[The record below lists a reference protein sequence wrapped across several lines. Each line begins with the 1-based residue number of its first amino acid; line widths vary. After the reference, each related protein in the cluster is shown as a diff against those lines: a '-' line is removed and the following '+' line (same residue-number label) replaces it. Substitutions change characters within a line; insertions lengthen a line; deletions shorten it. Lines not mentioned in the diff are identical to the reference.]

1 MKIFTFCF
9 LLTVSASV
17 FAAKEPERVL
27 SRIAFNHYKLHQ
39 AETPD
44 HVGLNYVELLDENDQ
59 EMSGPPILLMHG
71 FTSNWNS
78 FLYVADYY
86 RARGFRVF
94 VANWRGH
101 GQGQTRSVI
110 LNKAFD
116 GSDLRYGF
124 ENLPIYD
131 VPTMIDAIYEKTGQK
146 VIYQGHSMGGMMAH
160 LAFAGLAFDHQGYV
174 TVSSLRA
181 RDFEK
186 KVAAF
191 IPVGSPLDLAPDQKQ
206 KNDIVDLY
214 LLTFG
219 IQLDHSK
226 RFSELSFSLT
236 MVELINLRTTYEF
249 ARASR
254 SYEGLINLKN
264 MTFEEY
270 VFMSRY
276 GGSDVP
282 HSLLESLKQFRD
294 DGYKLGFVDL
304 SSLSFRREGHL
315 TKIPTLVVSGDLD
328 SLAPIEQQ
336 KELAHDNQLPH
347 VIFENTGHIDL
358 TASKLVAEK
367 MAAATVEYLKTLGI
381 DPNPLHNCESL
392 LK

>member
-1 MKIFTFCF
+1 MKIFTLCF
-9 LLTVSASV
+9 VFLFSASV
-17 FAAKEPERVL
+17 FAANEPDAIL
-27 SRIAFNHYKLHQ
+27 SRIVFNNYVVHQ
-39 AETPD
+39 AQTAD
-44 HVGLNYVELLDENDQ
+44 HVGLNYVELLDENGQ

-78 FLYVADYY
+78 FLYAANYY
-86 RARGFRVF
+86 RAQGFRVF
-94 VANWRGH
+94 AANWRGH
-101 GQGQTRSVI
+101 GQGKTRSVV
-110 LNKAFD
+110 LGQAFD
-116 GSDLRYGF
+116 GSDLRYSF
-124 ENLPIYD
+124 ENLPVYD
-131 VPTMIDAIYEKTGQK
+131 VPTMVDAIYKKTGQK

-160 LAFAGLAFDHQGYV
+160 LAFAGLTLDSKGFA
-174 TVSSLRA
+174 TLSAARS

-214 LLTFG
+214 LMTFG

-226 RFSELSFSLT
+226 RISEISLPLT
-236 MVELINLRTTYEF
+236 LVERMHLRSMYELMKASGRYDGLMNL
-249 ARASR
+249 
-254 SYEGLINLKN
+254 NN

-282 HSLLESLKQFRD
+282 HALLVSLKRFRD
-294 DGYKLGFVDL
+294 DGYVSGFVDF

-315 TKIPTLVVSGDLD
+315 TRIPTLVVSSDMD
-328 SLAPIEQQ
+328 TLAPLDQQ
-336 KELAHDNQLPH
+336 KQMAIENQLPH
-347 VIFENTGHIDL
+347 VVLENTGHVDL
-358 TASKLVAEK
+358 TASQAVAEK

-381 DPNPLHNCESL
+381 APNPLHNCESL
-392 LK
+392 LN

>member
-1 MKIFTFCF
+1 MKIFTLCSF
-9 LLTVSASV
+9 LMFSLAVSAST
-17 FAAKEPERVL
+17 EPNPIL
-27 SRIAFNHYKLHQ
+27 SRVSFHHYKLHK

-78 FLYVADYY
+78 FLFAANYY
-86 RARGFRVF
+86 RNQGFRVF
-94 VANWRGH
+94 AANWRGH
-101 GQGQTRSVI
+101 GQGQTRSVV
-110 LNKAFD
+110 LNKTFD

-160 LAFAGLAFDHQGYV
+160 LAFAGLTFDNQGYV
-174 TVSSLRA
+174 AVSSARA

-214 LLTFG
+214 LMTFG
-219 IQLDHSK
+219 IQLDHSN
-226 RFSELSFSLT
+226 RLSELSLPLT
-236 MVELINLRTTYEF
+236 LVERMNLRTMYEVM
-249 ARASR
+249 RASGR
-254 SYEGLINLKN
+254 YDGLMNLKN

-270 VFMSRY
+270 VFMNRY

-282 HSLLESLKQFRD
+282 HSLLVSLKSFRD

-304 SSLSFRREGHL
+304 SSLSFRREGYL
-315 TKIPTLVVSGDLD
+315 TKIPTLVVSADLD
-328 SLAPIEQQ
+328 SLAPISQQ
-336 KELAHDNQLPH
+336 KELSSQNQLPH
-347 VIFENTGHIDL
+347 VVFENTGHVDL
-358 TASKLVAEK
+358 IASKVVAEK
-367 MAAATVEYLKTLGI
+367 MAVATIDYLKTLGI
-381 DPNPLHNCESL
+381 TPKPLHNCESL